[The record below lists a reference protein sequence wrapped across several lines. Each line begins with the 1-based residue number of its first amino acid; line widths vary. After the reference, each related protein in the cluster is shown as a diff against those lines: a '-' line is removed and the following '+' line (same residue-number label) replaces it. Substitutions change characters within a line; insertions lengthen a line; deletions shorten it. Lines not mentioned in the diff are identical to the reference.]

1 MTVDTEKLSAVRQKA
16 KKFLD
21 QLPAKT
27 NVTSDGS
34 TAALFTTLT
43 GSSHTSL
50 QATWKD
56 EDVAKAARRAE
67 GKSTAGLPT
76 TTTCNLFAG
85 KVGGAIGSPISLGQ
99 FDIEKK
105 LKAAGLGEAW
115 IPASSGK
122 KPGYGDV
129 FKPKKF
135 HMGVSLDFD
144 GETWNTAESGQGGPG
159 VDYTKGRDIV
169 KRKDQPWDPTSLEG
183 WVDIDI
189 LMKIV
194 QKAPKWMIGWWR
206 FEVGT
211 TKEFVWL
218 PERGSARGFPTAPAN
233 TKQPPPA
240 GGKAG
245 ELTHDSDSQGVAIAW
260 PDNVTDTLRHLPGV
274 DYMLGDRGGPQLQ
287 AFKLK

>member
-1 MTVDTEKLSAVRQKA
+1 MTTEPLSAVRQKA

-21 QLPAKT
+21 QLPP
-27 NVTSDGS
+27 NVDVTSDGN

-50 QATWKD
+50 QATWKA
-56 EDVAKAARRAE
+56 EDVAKAERRKKGE
-67 GKSTAGLPT
+67 STAGLPT
-76 TTTCNLFAG
+76 TTTCNLFVG

-115 IPASSGK
+115 IPAGSGK
-122 KPGYGDV
+122 RPGYGDV
-129 FKPKKF
+129 FKPRKF
-135 HMGVSLDFD
+135 HMGVSLDFAGD
-144 GETWNTAESGQGGPG
+144 SWNTAESGQGGPG
-159 VDYTKGRDIV
+159 VDYTKGHDIV
-169 KRKDQPWDPTSLEG
+169 KRKQQPWDPSNLEG

-189 LMKIV
+189 LMRIV

-211 TKEFVWL
+211 TKEFVYI
-218 PERGSARGFPTAPAN
+218 PERGSARAFSAAPAN
-233 TKQPPPA
+233 VRLPAPA

-245 ELTHDSDSQGVAIAW
+245 ELTHDSDGEGVTISW
-260 PDNVTDTLRHLPGV
+260 PDKVTDTLRHLPGV
-274 DYMLGDRGGPQLQ
+274 DYMLGERGGQQLQ